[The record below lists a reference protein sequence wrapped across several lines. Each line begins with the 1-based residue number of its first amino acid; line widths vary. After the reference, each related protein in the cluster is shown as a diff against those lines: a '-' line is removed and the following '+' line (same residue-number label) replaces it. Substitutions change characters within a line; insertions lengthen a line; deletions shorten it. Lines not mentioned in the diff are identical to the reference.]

1 MGKKYLQIYLTD
13 HLAGSVMAIDILT
26 QLENSWTGTHLSG
39 DLIELRA
46 DIETDRGELQMLMEK
61 LQFNETVLR
70 KAMGWVAGKLAEMK
84 LRMKDKSDGPLR
96 LLESIEAVALGIDGK
111 MALWRALD
119 VAAEG
124 RPELQGLDY
133 EHLAQRAE
141 DQRQR
146 AEIIRLSAAKAALV
160 TSAKNPLIGVL
171 PKSASALQEF
181 PVELAGEILLDRCE
195 ANAIS

>member
-1 MGKKYLQIYLTD
+1 MPFPLVKLDNPTIFPLK
-13 HLAGSVMAIDILT
+13 SAIDC
-26 QLENSWTGTHLSG
+26 NSG
-39 DLIELRA
+39 RA
-46 DIETDRGELQMLMEK
+46 T
-61 LQFNETVLR
+61 NE
-70 KAMGWVAGKLAEMK
+70 K
-84 LRMKDKSDGPLR
+84 LRMEDKSDGPLR

-124 RPELQGLDY
+124 GPELQGLDY

-181 PVELAGEILLDRCE
+181 PVELAGEILLDRAK